1 MADSLRVT
9 CSCGCDNRVPG
20 ERQAQTIACTIC
32 GNPLLAE
39 GRASSD
45 STPAARPEIWSETP
59 KPAVVYKRSP
69 FEADPEQELSALDR
83 VEAIRQTE
91 NRARRIFIDG
101 LSQRD
106 GLTDETCSRCGT
118 ELRGEWDRMETA
130 AGVLCYV
137 CSNQATDG
145 VPERLKAQY
154 SADSGV
160 RRRNLQ
166 RSGTDLVLPPSW
178 RSSRWRDLQA
188 LAFKGAAVM
197 LVCMV
202 FSMAVYYAFFD
213 TGSPAGT
220 IAADST
226 SAILSPNDLRD
237 LSTGM
242 WVIARGWMIVSVVLP
257 VFIALYLVLL
267 LNGSF
272 PNKGFMSNISFVAW
286 ECTPV
291 LAIQLAGV
299 LGETILWGRPSL
311 ALVVSFTLGLLHL
324 LALLFIFF
332 EMLDDSFWQCV
343 SFVLFLQVLSRFAVP
358 YLNLL
363 MFRSLGIL

>member
-1 MADSLRVT
+1 MVDSLRVT
-9 CSCGCDNRVPG
+9 CSCGCENRVPV
-20 ERQAQTIACTIC
+20 ERQGQSVICTIC

-39 GRASSD
+39 GQAPSD
-45 STPAARPEIWSETP
+45 STPTARPEVLGETSE
-59 KPAVVYKRSP
+59 PAAMHKRSP

-106 GLTDETCSRCGT
+106 GLTDETCSQCGR

-130 AGVLCYV
+130 AGVLCYL

-145 VPERLKAQY
+145 LPERLKTQY
-154 SADSGV
+154 LANSGV

-178 RSSRWRDLQA
+178 RNSRWRDLQT
-188 LAFKGAAVM
+188 LAFKGAAVI

-202 FSMAVYYAFFD
+202 FSMAVYYTFFD
-213 TGSPAGT
+213 TGSPAEAT
-220 IAADST
+220 AADSAP
-226 SAILSPNDLRD
+226 AILSPNDLRD
-237 LSTGM
+237 LPTGM
-242 WVIARGWMIVSVVLP
+242 WVVARGWMIVSVILP
-257 VFIALYLVLL
+257 VFVTLYLVLL

-272 PNKGFMSNISFVAW
+272 PNKGFLGNIGFVAW
-286 ECTPV
+286 TCSPV

-324 LALLFIFF
+324 MALLFIFF
-332 EMLDDSFWQCV
+332 EMLEDSFWQCV
-343 SFVLFLQVLSRFAVP
+343 SFVLFLLILSRFAVP
-358 YLNLL
+358 YLNLV